1 MVILAFW
8 LIGFVLTFK
17 GAIKIWNIDAS
28 VEKKM
33 LAVGVLVLTSWIGLF
48 FYDFYARRR
57 ISEWLQ
63 RGNIPERQKVIRIT
77 SDYLS

>member
-1 MVILAFW
+1 MVIFAFW

-17 GAIKIWNIDAS
+17 GAIRIWNIDAS

-33 LAVGVLVLTSWIGLF
+33 LAVTVIALTSWAGLF

-57 ISEWLQ
+57 ISEWMQ
-63 RGNIPERQKVIRIT
+63 RRV
-77 SDYLS
+77 

>member
-1 MVILAFW
+1 MVILVFW

-28 VEKKM
+28 VKKKM
-33 LAVGVLVLTSWIGLF
+33 LAVTVIALTSWAGLF

-57 ISEWLQ
+57 ILEWLQ
-63 RGNIPERQKVIRIT
+63 KGINA
-77 SDYLS
+77 